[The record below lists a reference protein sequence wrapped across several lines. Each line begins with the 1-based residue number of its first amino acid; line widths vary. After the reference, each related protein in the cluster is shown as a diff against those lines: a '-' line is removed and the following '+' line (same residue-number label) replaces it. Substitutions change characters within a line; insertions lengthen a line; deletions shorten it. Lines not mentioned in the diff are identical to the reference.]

1 MRLLYYGWYSRI
13 LDVLIV
19 LEKQF
24 DNRRAG
30 RQLPAFPD
38 NKGKFSMEVY
48 LQLGGVLFAI
58 QSERELD
65 IDVELSAFIQEK
77 TENYDLIVSITWDW
91 DNAPKPEGE
100 MIGQDLIQN
109 YYIEGDRRFCETRGG
124 WKGAIACAS
133 YTADFSHVLC
143 AVNEK
148 PFLQP
153 PKMLGSL
160 LRMLPMREIFL
171 HFGTLFLHASQIAY
185 NGRGILFAAP
195 SGTGKTTQARLWQ
208 EFCGA
213 EIICNDRTLLR
224 KHGGVWHTYGYPL
237 DGSEP
242 VRSGAVNRLGC
253 VVLLEQGKENRVQR
267 LSPGKAVG
275 PLMRQ
280 AVMDCWSAEAREG
293 VMNLLFSLL
302 EDVPVFL
309 LSCTPDQHAV
319 EVLKGKLEEEEV
331 IVNG

>member
-1 MRLLYYGWYSRI
+1 MKRY
-13 LDVLIV
+13 
-19 LEKQF
+19 F
-24 DNRRAG
+24 A
-30 RQLPAFPD
+30 
-38 NKGKFSMEVY
+38 
-48 LQLGGVLFAI
+48 LGGIVICLD
-58 QSERELD
+58 SERPLRQEPSMGLFYAEEQPPD
-65 IDVELSAFIQEK
+65 ISVH
-77 TENYDLIVSITWDW
+77 ITWDW
-91 DNAPKPEGE
+91 KNALCPKTSPVGE
-100 MIGQDLIQN
+100 DLIQI
-109 YYIEGDRRFCETRGG
+109 YYREPEWNFCELAGGDR
-124 WKGAIACAS
+124 GALARTWYKS
-133 YTADFSHVLC
+133 DFSQMELAINNVTCHVPQDR
-143 AVNEK
+143 EG
-148 PFLQP
+148 QI
-153 PKMLGSL
+153 

-185 NGRGILFAAP
+185 NGKGILFAAP